1 VGALL
6 VGPELAGKIF
16 PRAMAVP
23 FVLGGWLPFLSFLG
37 SLGRRFRA
45 PLIAG
50 AAAAIALVTLLLG
63 DNHSIRRI
71 PESDPSGPMPLET
84 AVKLWMHE
92 NGCDGTPTACPRPL
106 IVTASGGASRAA
118 FFMSSIVGYLMQESS
133 RAGLDQNQMRNRLF
147 AISGISGGSV
157 GAVMVAAALSAK
169 RDSTDHPCA
178 ESPVD
183 LWWGKSVG
191 NWRDCFESLTSGDF
205 LTANF
210 FGLTFNDMFPF
221 GPWRDRAAVLED
233 AWTKRFSEIVTRG
246 DKPVPPRKCAGLEC
260 PFWSMRPILGH
271 WIPILV
277 LNGTS
282 EATGGR
288 IITTLLEE
296 TYRPDASISCPTT
309 VEATDCPIFVEAAF
323 FHRLLASAAP
333 TERSWPG
340 FLQRFIAGF
349 HNGRDVRLSA
359 AAHNS
364 ARFLIISPPGTQRN
378 STEDIIDRIL
388 DGGYFENYGALG
400 GKELALAIHAVK
412 PALMPLVIVAS
423 NDPDDLLSA
432 DDDSEFVLN
441 ASKVAQGGAILP
453 TQVKNARATI
463 DGSEPVTELVS
474 PITTVVNARTAHGIL
489 GVDELRARLH
499 EAIPQCRTLL
509 IKVRVWPQYENGSKK
524 SKAVS
529 MSWWLSKPIQR
540 HLHQQTEAGKNKN
553 FNAPHL
559 DAMWQLIKTGCT

>member
-1 VGALL
+1 
-6 VGPELAGKIF
+6 
-16 PRAMAVP
+16 
-23 FVLGGWLPFLSFLG
+23 
-37 SLGRRFRA
+37 
-45 PLIAG
+45 
-50 AAAAIALVTLLLG
+50 
-63 DNHSIRRI
+63 
-71 PESDPSGPMPLET
+71 
-84 AVKLWMHE
+84 LWMHE

-260 PFWSMRPILGH
+260 PFWSLRPILGH

-277 LNGTS
+277 LDGTS

-323 FHRLLASAAP
+323 FTVSWHPRRQQNEAGLDSSSGSLRASTTVGMSGSARRPTTRRAFRLFRRPAP
-333 TERSWPG
+333 CEIRRKTSSIGFSTADISKITARWAVRSWRWQ
-340 FLQRFIAGF
+340 F
-349 HNGRDVRLSA
+349 
-359 AAHNS
+359 
-364 ARFLIISPPGTQRN
+364 TQ
-378 STEDIIDRIL
+378 
-388 DGGYFENYGALG
+388 
-400 GKELALAIHAVK
+400 
-412 PALMPLVIVAS
+412 
-423 NDPDDLLSA
+423 
-432 DDDSEFVLN
+432 
-441 ASKVAQGGAILP
+441 
-453 TQVKNARATI
+453 
-463 DGSEPVTELVS
+463 
-474 PITTVVNARTAHGIL
+474 
-489 GVDELRARLH
+489 
-499 EAIPQCRTLL
+499 
-509 IKVRVWPQYENGSKK
+509 
-524 SKAVS
+524 
-529 MSWWLSKPIQR
+529 
-540 HLHQQTEAGKNKN
+540 
-553 FNAPHL
+553 
-559 DAMWQLIKTGCT
+559 